1 MKRRMVSK
9 VCAMV
14 GALLLAGGGSAF
26 GLSVAPMT
34 SATDLANA
42 ILGSGITV
50 SNVTYTG
57 ALGAS
62 GFFSD
67 GLASGLGI
75 DTGILLTSGNAA
87 GAVGPNNS
95 GAYTGNNG
103 LPGDANLNG
112 LIPGYLTHDATSL
125 AFDFTTTGGDL
136 FFNYVF
142 GSEEYNEWVGSAFND
157 VFGFFLN
164 GANIAL
170 LPGTTTP
177 VSINNVNLFSNSG
190 FYKNNPGL
198 FNVQYDGLTT
208 VLQAQ
213 VLGLGAGTHHIK
225 LAIADAGDWILDSGV
240 FIQGGS
246 FSDQPVDPGN
256 GTAPVPE
263 PGTILLLGGG
273 LLGLIA
279 LRRKMN

>member
-57 ALGAS
+57 ATGAS

-87 GAVGPNNS
+87 GAVGPNNN
-95 GAYTGNNG
+95 GGYTGNNA
-103 LPGDANLNG
+103 LPGDADLTG
-112 LIPGYLTHDATSL
+112 LIPGYQTRDATSL
-125 AFDFTTTGGDL
+125 AFDFTTTGGNL

-142 GSEEYNEWVGSAFND
+142 GSEEYNEWVGSSFND

-164 GANIAL
+164 GTNIAL

-177 VSINNVNLFSNSG
+177 VSINNVNLGANSG

-246 FSDQPVDPGN
+246 FSDKPVDPGN

>member
-1 MKRRMVSK
+1 MV
-9 VCAMV
+9 A
-14 GALLLAGGGSAF
+14 ALLLGAGGSAMA
-26 GLSVAPMT
+26 LSVSPMT
-34 SATDLANA
+34 NGTDLASA

-50 SNVTYTG
+50 NNVTYTG
-57 ALGAS
+57 ATGAS
-62 GFFSD
+62 GFFSN

-75 DTGILLTSGNAA
+75 DTGILLTSGSAA

-95 GAYTGNNG
+95 SGFTGDNS
-103 LPGDANLNG
+103 LPGDADLNG
-112 LIPGYLTHDATSL
+112 LIPGFTTFDATIL

-142 GSEEYNEWVGSAFND
+142 GSEEYNEYVGSSFND

-164 GANIAL
+164 GVNIAL

-177 VSINNVNLFSNSG
+177 VSINNVNLGANSA
-190 FYKNNPGL
+190 FYKNNETGVL
-198 FNVQYDGLTT
+198 DLQYDGLTT
-208 VLQAQ
+208 VLQAKA
-213 VLGLGAGTHHIK
+213 LGLGAGTHSIK

-246 FSDQPVDPGN
+246 FSDQPVDPGGN

-263 PGTILLLGGG
+263 PGTLLLLGGG
-273 LLGLIA
+273 VLGLLA
-279 LRRKMN
+279 YRRVAGR